1 MCCVIY
7 LDFPLNNHM
16 AKTDK
21 KRGHNFF
28 IHTHMGNNCTIVS
41 WLGFIQIWSQPYE
54 QESTNYSDHF
64 VDWKSRYITMESDLM
79 LFANLFEL
87 TWMICVG
94 GSCPRPYAS
103 AASLP
108 WDLTYMQVRLLQIW
122 TNRIFNSIQSLFFI
136 GSLIQDKA
144 CFLLVV

>member
-1 MCCVIY
+1 
-7 LDFPLNNHM
+7 
-16 AKTDK
+16 
-21 KRGHNFF
+21 
-28 IHTHMGNNCTIVS
+28 
-41 WLGFIQIWSQPYE
+41 
-54 QESTNYSDHF
+54 
-64 VDWKSRYITMESDLM
+64 
-79 LFANLFEL
+79 
-87 TWMICVG
+87 MICVG